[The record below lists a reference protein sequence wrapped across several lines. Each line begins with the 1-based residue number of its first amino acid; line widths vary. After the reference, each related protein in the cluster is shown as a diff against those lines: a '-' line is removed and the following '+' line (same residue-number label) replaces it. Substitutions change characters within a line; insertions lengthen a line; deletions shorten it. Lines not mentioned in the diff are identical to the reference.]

1 MDARRS
7 LGRIFVM
14 SDSFVLFSDDW
25 SPRER
30 MIIRTITRN
39 VGNGLSS
46 VTVED
51 IALRLVMSGDIL
63 TIASLKD
70 EVRSML
76 KVY

>member
-1 MDARRS
+1 
-7 LGRIFVM
+7 M